1 MATAQSCTVTRTVEV
16 GEAGI
21 ALTLTVE
28 EAEVLAEVL
37 GRVAGPMD
45 GRRGKAEG
53 VFNALLDAGVEWD
66 WRANEETSTGSVRF
80 LEAY

>member
-21 ALTLTVE
+21 SLTLTLE

-37 GRVAGPMD
+37 GRVSGPIN
-45 GRRGKAEG
+45 GRRGK
-53 VFNALLDAGVEWD
+53 VNDMFSALLDAGVEWD
-66 WRANEETSTGSVRF
+66 WKANEETSTGDVRF